1 MVDLNNNNNPD
12 PDFFA
17 DTDITGSF
25 TQDRKAV
32 AILDGTI
39 AVIQEADD
47 TITTIFVACQDTG
60 LAVRLILDSK
70 TMCLAEI
77 CPVKLIAIP
86 KGNDKPK
93 PEDK

>member
-1 MVDLNNNNNPD
+1 MVDLNNDNPD

-17 DTDITGSF
+17 DTDVTGSF
-25 TQDRKAV
+25 TQGRKAV
-32 AILDGTI
+32 AIHNNTI

-47 TITTIFVACQDTG
+47 IITTIFVACEDTG

-77 CPVKLIAIP
+77 SPVKLVAITRDD
-86 KGNDKPK
+86 DKPD
-93 PEDK
+93 PEGK